1 MKIRIISTGEV
12 LDVES
17 RDYWVIFQ
25 KCGLIEYV
33 AAEVPVKKRGTAE
46 WFLHDASTD
55 KSLPTIVARC
65 PECHASQVF
74 CEPPRTLAIG
84 ETELTN
90 SPLKRAFL
98 EHCKHR
104 DLVPIDIVEKYYVV
118 LNGIR
123 R

>member
-1 MKIRIISTGEV
+1 MKIRIVATGEV

-25 KCGLIEYV
+25 KCGLIEFV
-33 AAEVPVKKRGTAE
+33 AAAVEPKKRGVAE
-46 WFLHDASTD
+46 WFIHDASTD
-55 KSLPTIVARC
+55 KSLPTVVARC

-74 CEPPRTLAIG
+74 CDPPRVLRQG
-84 ETELTN
+84 ETETEN
-90 SPLKRAFL
+90 SPLRRAFL
-98 EHCKHR
+98 EHCKRR
-104 DLVPIDIVEKYYVV
+104 DLIPEHIVTQYYEV